1 MVNAILRLDAEEAI
15 SNEIS
20 IFAKCVDISLVR
32 VMDIA
37 KLFEVAVHEDFSLR
51 VVLFRVVELIKELK
65 YVSCVFQSER
75 VESAHIE
82 VNLG

>member
-1 MVNAILRLDAEEAI
+1 
-15 SNEIS
+15 
-20 IFAKCVDISLVR
+20 
-32 VMDIA
+32 MDIA